1 MLLRK
6 CELDVVE
13 EEESDLNVKR
23 VVLLSR
29 PQTSALHRLGRA
41 TCHRPTM
48 VTATCL
54 YLSHT
59 STNYISLHLAVLRSS
74 LTRKLS
80 ITGAPTRQTQSSSP
94 STTSTSSNTMADS
107 PGGSSDLSSP
117 PSEDYE
123 HDQDDTTIEL
133 PSHRSIDIAHIDPD
147 HLAPPPK
154 RRKTAPTNPS
164 LLGYDR
170 APSSQPDAAEDDAIS
185 LSSDGWSDAPG
196 SPSHDEYAIRE
207 DAQTECQWRDCTWGP
222 AENNDELVNHVQN
235 LHCATNGPKKTK
247 YVCEWGECQRKQS
260 NHPSGYALKAH
271 MRSHT
276 KEKPYYCSLPGKKR

>member
-1 MLLRK
+1 
-6 CELDVVE
+6 
-13 EEESDLNVKR
+13 
-23 VVLLSR
+23 
-29 PQTSALHRLGRA
+29 
-41 TCHRPTM
+41 
-48 VTATCL
+48 
-54 YLSHT
+54 
-59 STNYISLHLAVLRSS
+59 
-74 LTRKLS
+74 
-80 ITGAPTRQTQSSSP
+80 
-94 STTSTSSNTMADS
+94 MADS

-133 PSHRSIDIAHIDPD
+133 PSHCNVDTAQIDP
-147 HLAPPPK
+147 
-154 RRKTAPTNPS
+154 
-164 LLGYDR
+164 
-170 APSSQPDAAEDDAIS
+170 DAIS

-196 SPSHDEYAIRE
+196 SPTHDEYAIRE

-276 KEKPYYCSLPGKKR
+276 KEKPYYCSLPGKKC

>member
-1 MLLRK
+1 
-6 CELDVVE
+6 
-13 EEESDLNVKR
+13 
-23 VVLLSR
+23 
-29 PQTSALHRLGRA
+29 
-41 TCHRPTM
+41 
-48 VTATCL
+48 
-54 YLSHT
+54 
-59 STNYISLHLAVLRSS
+59 
-74 LTRKLS
+74 
-80 ITGAPTRQTQSSSP
+80 
-94 STTSTSSNTMADS
+94 MASS

-123 HDQDDTTIEL
+123 HDQEQDHDDVSTIE
-133 PSHRSIDIAHIDPD
+133 PSSRRSADVAQIDTD

-154 RRKTAPTNPS
+154 RRKTGPPNPS

-170 APSSQPDAAEDDAIS
+170 APSSQPDAQDDDAIS
-185 LSSDGWSDAPG
+185 LSSDGWSEAPG
-196 SPSHDEYAIRE
+196 SPSHDEYAVRE

-235 LHCATNGPKKTK
+235 LHCATGGPKKTK

-276 KEKPYYCSLPGKKR
+276 KEKPYYCSLPGKLKRSTMHMRARANSCNRM

>member
-1 MLLRK
+1 
-6 CELDVVE
+6 
-13 EEESDLNVKR
+13 
-23 VVLLSR
+23 
-29 PQTSALHRLGRA
+29 
-41 TCHRPTM
+41 
-48 VTATCL
+48 
-54 YLSHT
+54 
-59 STNYISLHLAVLRSS
+59 
-74 LTRKLS
+74 
-80 ITGAPTRQTQSSSP
+80 
-94 STTSTSSNTMADS
+94 MADS

-123 HDQDDTTIEL
+123 HDQDDTTIDL
-133 PSHRSIDIAHIDPD
+133 PSHRSVDVSQIDPD

-276 KEKPYYCSLPGKKR
+276 KEKPYYCSLPGKKKCRRRG

>member
-1 MLLRK
+1 
-6 CELDVVE
+6 
-13 EEESDLNVKR
+13 
-23 VVLLSR
+23 
-29 PQTSALHRLGRA
+29 
-41 TCHRPTM
+41 
-48 VTATCL
+48 
-54 YLSHT
+54 
-59 STNYISLHLAVLRSS
+59 
-74 LTRKLS
+74 
-80 ITGAPTRQTQSSSP
+80 
-94 STTSTSSNTMADS
+94 MADS

-133 PSHRSIDIAHIDPD
+133 PSHRSADIAHIDPD

-170 APSSQPDAAEDDAIS
+170 APSSQPDAQEDDAIS

-196 SPSHDEYAIRE
+196 SPSHDEYTIRE

-276 KEKPYYCSLPGKKR
+276 KEKPYYCSLPGKKYRWRERMIQARATTC